1 MRVKV
6 NTGRFDGTR
15 GARPAGTERATAAV
29 SGEPP
34 AGVQGSTAQAAAP
47 QVGTA
52 AGTSPAAGT
61 AARRAQADGASAGTP
76 PVLDDPAHDAV
87 PQRSEWPAVGVVIP
101 TRNRPEL
108 LRKTLDAV
116 RAQDYPG
123 TLRIIVVFDQAEP
136 DPELATTDDR
146 PVLVLANWRQPGLAG
161 ARNTGIAA
169 LDTELVAFCDDDDR
183 WHPSKLRRQVGAL
196 VRTPDA
202 EFATC
207 AIEVEFEGTAHPRLA
222 GTGSVT
228 VEHLARSRMSMLH
241 SSGFLARRETLL
253 ESGVIGPVSE
263 DAPGSQN
270 EDWDLLLRAARRHPI
285 VHVDEPLVRVL
296 WGRSSFYAY
305 EYSTKISSLRWMMA
319 RHPEISGCRP
329 GAARVYGQLACWSA
343 AAGDKRQA
351 WRWTRETVR
360 NNWREPR
367 AAIALAALTGAV
379 KVETVLTALH
389 RRGHGI

>member
-1 MRVKV
+1 MKYKL

-15 GARPAGTERATAAV
+15 GARPVAAGSLTAGTQ
-29 SGEPP
+29 
-34 AGVQGSTAQAAAP
+34 AGR
-47 QVGTA
+47 
-52 AGTSPAAGT
+52 PAAGGTRATRPAAGGVAVDTT
-61 AARRAQADGASAGTP
+61 AAERRD
-76 PVLDDPAHDAV
+76 
-87 PQRSEWPAVGVVIP
+87 WPAVGVVIP

-108 LRKTLDAV
+108 LRKAIDAV

-123 TLRIIVVFDQAEP
+123 PLRVIVVFDQAEP
-136 DPELATTDDR
+136 DPQLASADHR
-146 PVLVLANWRQPGLAG
+146 PVLVLANWRQVGLAG

-169 LDTELVAFCDDDDR
+169 LDTELVAFCDDDDV
-183 WHPSKLRRQVGAL
+183 WHPSKLRRQVDAL

-207 AIEVEFEGTAHPRLA
+207 AIEVEFEGVPHPRLA
-222 GTGSVT
+222 GTDAVT

-241 SSGFLARRETLL
+241 SSGFLARREALL